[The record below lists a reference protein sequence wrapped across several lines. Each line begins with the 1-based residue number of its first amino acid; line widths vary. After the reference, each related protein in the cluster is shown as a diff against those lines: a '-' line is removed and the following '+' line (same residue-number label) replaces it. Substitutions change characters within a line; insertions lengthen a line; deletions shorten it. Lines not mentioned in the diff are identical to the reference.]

1 MEFRTILLYLILA
14 IAIVALVIA
23 IVALVNANTANDNA
37 NKANNSL
44 VNYTALPT
52 GTVVLKNGNIT
63 ASGFTTIYEI
73 PIPTNTWKFSGF
85 NMGVL
90 GNVAVPV
97 SPTPTA
103 AKVVFVTYASIN
115 GGALTVIGASEEIDN
130 PTVTVLGY
138 NVNINGVVGKVNSG
152 DTVVLYVQAQ
162 SQGGTLTVVA
172 PPENSAAIVYGP
184 VNV

>member
-1 MEFRTILLYLILA
+1 MEVKTVLFYLIVA
-14 IAIVALVIA
+14 IAIAALVIA
-23 IVALVNANTANDNA
+23 IVALVNA

-63 ASGFTTIYEI
+63 TSETTIYEI

-97 SPTPTA
+97 SSQPPPPTA
-103 AKVVFVTYASIN
+103 TKVVFVTYASIN

-130 PTVTVLGY
+130 PTVTALGY

-162 SQGGTLTVVA
+162 SEGGTLTVVA

-184 VNV
+184 VNI

>member
-1 MEFRTILLYLILA
+1 MEIKTLFFYLIVA
-14 IAIVALVIA
+14 IALAALVIG
-23 IVALVNANTANDNA
+23 IVALVNAN
-37 NKANNSL
+37 KANSSL

-52 GTVVLKNGNIT
+52 GIVVLKNGNIT
-63 ASGFTTIYEI
+63 TSEFTTIYEI

-85 NMGVL
+85 NMGVI

-97 SPTPTA
+97 SSQPPPTA

-162 SQGGTLTVVA
+162 SQGGSLTVVA

-184 VNV
+184 LNI